1 MMKKTLVAM
10 AAVAATSSFAQVTL
24 SGVFDLGYSSIDNKG
39 AVVNTVGAQ
48 NGSTTSSF
56 AMKADE
62 DLGGGMK
69 AGFQWEAA
77 VDLGNTSGRNSTSGT
92 PATGTTSN
100 VTTYLGNGNSFLYLS
115 GGFGTLKLGA
125 PNLSTWLTNGIGQ
138 NGFGT
143 GVGSGYRVTSF
154 DSVRAQNALR
164 YESPVMAGFSGTF
177 HTVVKNN
184 LQSNADNTAS
194 GTNVNQLM
202 GRDGLT
208 EISFAFEDGP
218 IAARYSALR
227 MTQDAALNPTIL
239 SETAAFSGAT
249 YQTSAGVKQITAAGA
264 NFALDTLG
272 ASYQVTPAAKA
283 SLFYQRAYSDSNLQ
297 ASSTAGGANAKYDRV
312 TTGVAVAY
320 QVNPAFI
327 VRVNYQSMN
336 TGDTESVNTASAQ
349 TTALGLGAD
358 YSLSK
363 RTAVFARYE
372 IDQDGAG
379 ARSITGYTANTGNTT
394 YTSAFMGIRHSF

>member
-154 DSVRAQNALR
+154 DSVRAQNGLR
-164 YESPVMAGFSGTF
+164 YESPVIAGFSGTF

-194 GTNVNQLM
+194 GNNVNQLM

-208 EISFAFEDGP
+208 EISFAFEGGP

-227 MTQDAALNPTIL
+227 MTQDAALNPAIL
-239 SETAAFSGAT
+239 SETTGAANGTYSAT
-249 YQTSAGVKQITAAGA
+249 GVSSITAAGA

-272 ASYQVTPAAKA
+272 ASYQVTPATKA

-297 ASSTAGGANAKYDRV
+297 KASAGTTGSSKKYDRV

-327 VRVNYQSMN
+327 VRANYQVLN
-336 TGDTESVNTASAQ
+336 TGETETFNTGSAQ

-372 IDQDGAG
+372 IDQDGVG
-379 ARSITGYTANTGNTT
+379 ARSTTGYTATSGNTT